1 MKTYYISFDDTDNL
15 NSLGTGH
22 LLQNFLDGLNCKSSF
37 ISRHQLFF
45 NPAVPYTSHNSSM
58 VSQIITDLSET
69 QLAEIAGE
77 YLEQHLALG
86 ADPGLCIARLD
97 SIINPQLLVNW
108 GYRAKKEVLCKEDAY
123 ALAQKCNVH
132 LSEHGGT
139 GQGVVGALAA
149 IGLRLAGQ
157 DGRVKGKKTVSSTE
171 MTVEQLLNET
181 GFQCVSALGEGIL
194 PKNQLLFLKNNTV
207 KAVYQNFK
215 STVIA
220 EKINGKY
227 YVLDKSEI
235 KCF

>member
-1 MKTYYISFDDTDNL
+1 
-15 NSLGTGH
+15 
-22 LLQNFLDGLNCKSSF
+22 
-37 ISRHQLFF
+37 
-45 NPAVPYTSHNSSM
+45 
-58 VSQIITDLSET
+58 
-69 QLAEIAGE
+69 
-77 YLEQHLALG
+77 
-86 ADPGLCIARLD
+86 
-97 SIINPQLLVNW
+97 
-108 GYRAKKEVLCKEDAY
+108 
-123 ALAQKCNVH
+123 
-132 LSEHGGT
+132 
-139 GQGVVGALAA
+139 
-149 IGLRLAGQ
+149 
-157 DGRVKGKKTVSSTE
+157 